1 MNQTNTNKEV
11 GQKLGI
17 PTTVVTVVA
26 KYVLYVPRIGR
37 EYHWTRKYIKRFE
50 EILQIGRGKKV
61 EL

>member
-11 GQKLGI
+11 GEIVGV
-17 PTTVVTVVA
+17 PTHAVSVIA

-37 EYHWTRKYIKRFE
+37 DYHWTRKYIKRFN
-50 EILQIGRGKKV
+50 EILQIGKGKKV